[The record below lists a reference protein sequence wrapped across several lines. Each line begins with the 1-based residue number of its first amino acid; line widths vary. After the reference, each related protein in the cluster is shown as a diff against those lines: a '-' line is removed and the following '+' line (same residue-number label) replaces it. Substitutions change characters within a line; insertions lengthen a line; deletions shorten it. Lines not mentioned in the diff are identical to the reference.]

1 MMKLKLL
8 ILATSLVLSNA
19 ANAALGGTDGS
30 PWKAS
35 ADTVGAP
42 GHSGIVVT
50 DSTYAACVAQFQ
62 AAMDSHAFYH
72 GDVFSNIK
80 YCHYNP
86 GGVVAVGEYA
96 ELQLSEALID
106 LEGDHNIHEYLQK
119 KQSLLKRYKSQAESL
134 PEVPR
139 KSLDR

>member
-1 MMKLKLL
+1 MKLKLL
-8 ILATSLVLSNA
+8 ILASSLVLSNA
-19 ANAALGGTDGS
+19 ANAALGGVDGA

-50 DSTYAACVAQFQ
+50 DSSYAACVAQFQ
-62 AAMDSHAFYH
+62 AAMDSHAYYY
-72 GDVFSNIK
+72 GDVFTNIK

-86 GGVVAVGEYA
+86 AGTVAVGEEA
-96 ELQLSEALID
+96 ELQLSDALIE
-106 LEGDHNIHEYLQK
+106 LEANHNIHEFLQK
-119 KQSLLKRYKSQAESL
+119 KEALLKIYESRVETL

-139 KSLDR
+139 RSREK

>member
-1 MMKLKLL
+1 MKLKLL

-19 ANAALGGTDGS
+19 ANAALGGVDGS

-50 DSTYAACVAQFQ
+50 DSTYAACVIQFQ

-72 GDVFSNIK
+72 GDVFTNIK

-86 GGVVAVGEYA
+86 AGTVAVGEYA
-96 ELQLSEALID
+96 ELQLSDALIE
-106 LEGDHNIHEYLQK
+106 LEENHNIHEFLQK
-119 KQSLLKRYKSQAESL
+119 KQSLLKLYKSRAETL

-139 KSLDR
+139 KSTER